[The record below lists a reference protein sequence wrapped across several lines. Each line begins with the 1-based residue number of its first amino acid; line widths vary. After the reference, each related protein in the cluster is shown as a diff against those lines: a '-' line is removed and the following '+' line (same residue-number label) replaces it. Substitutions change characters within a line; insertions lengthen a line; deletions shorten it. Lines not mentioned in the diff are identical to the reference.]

1 MAAAPNPRGMAADL
15 PDRLDAARNIELR
28 GLGFN
33 PIARRIAL
41 VVLGA
46 VLVLGLLNTFGQRPS
61 TNRYTSSE
69 ADLELYAPT
78 ALRGGLFYQA
88 RFTIEPHAKLA
99 HAVLVLSPGWTESQ
113 TINTIEPGPAAETSR
128 DGSLALTLG
137 EIPAGQT
144 YTLYLQVQVNP
155 TNVGRRDADV
165 VLYDG
170 DARLLAIRRTVTV
183 YP

>member
-1 MAAAPNPRGMAADL
+1 MTDL
-15 PDRLDAARNIELR
+15 PDRLDAVHNIELR

-33 PIARRIAL
+33 PIARRVAL
-41 VVLGA
+41 VVLCA
-46 VLVLGLLNTFGQRPS
+46 VLVLGLLNTFGQRPETRHYAS
-61 TNRYTSSE
+61 GWV
-69 ADLELYAPT
+69 DLEVYAP
-78 ALRGGLFYQA
+78 AAVRGGLFYQA
-88 RFTIEPHAKLA
+88 RFTIEPRRKLA

-137 EIPAGQT
+137 EIPAGQK
-144 YTLYLQVQVNP
+144 YTLYIQIQVNP

-170 DARLLAIRRTVTV
+170 DARLLTARRTVTV